1 MNEEWLTVTASAKY
15 LGVSRRKIAR
25 LIDSGELNPVPN
37 KLDNRERLIPKSQ
50 LDALKPGRIIRQEFE
65 LLKSTGIRTT
75 NQDTEI

>member
-1 MNEEWLTVTASAKY
+1 MDEEWLTVTASAKY

-50 LDALKPGRIIRQEFE
+50 LDALKPGRVIRQEFE
-65 LLKSTGIRTT
+65 SLKPSRIQAA
-75 NQDTEI
+75 NHDTEI